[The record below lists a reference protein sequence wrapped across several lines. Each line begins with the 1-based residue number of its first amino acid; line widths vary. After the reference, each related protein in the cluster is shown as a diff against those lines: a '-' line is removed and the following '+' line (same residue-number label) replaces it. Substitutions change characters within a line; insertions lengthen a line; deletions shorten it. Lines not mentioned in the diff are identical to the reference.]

1 MPTSRQR
8 LVFYCDELTAD
19 EVRRLAALD
28 GRTVSSWLSRLVSDA
43 VAADAAG
50 LFPHFTPPAS
60 AAATPDPAPTP
71 PAADPVEDDHAPA
84 SRRERDDP
92 EYAAWL
98 KSHGG

>member
-1 MPTSRQR
+1 MPTSRHR

-19 EVRRLAALD
+19 EVRRQAALD

-43 VAADAAG
+43 VAADAG
-50 LFPHFTPPAS
+50 G
-60 AAATPDPAPTP
+60 
-71 PAADPVEDDHAPA
+71 DDHAPA

-98 KSHGG
+98 RRQEGNR